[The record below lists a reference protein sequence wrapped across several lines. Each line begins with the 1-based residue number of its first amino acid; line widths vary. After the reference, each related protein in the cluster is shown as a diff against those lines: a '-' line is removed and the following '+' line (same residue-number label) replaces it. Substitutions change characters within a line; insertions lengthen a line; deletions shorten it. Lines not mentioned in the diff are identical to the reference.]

1 LHKPLFLQ
9 ALTVSYCFQGRRCP
23 ILKCKKWLG
32 IKLSADSLVWG
43 NMILLYFLIALG
55 VVFLIAE
62 GVQRYLARRRD

>member
-1 LHKPLFLQ
+1 MQ
-9 ALTVSYCFQGRRCP
+9 
-23 ILKCKKWLG
+23 KWLG

>member
-1 LHKPLFLQ
+1 MEKRLAAERLVE
-9 ALTVSYCFQGRRCP
+9 ATMDIRE
-23 ILKCKKWLG
+23 KWLG